1 MMSSENRFVLFGI
14 MLQGECGIMNTLRTM
29 LVASAFVTAATLAM
43 ATTSPTA
50 SKSGTAIVRSD
61 EISAY
66 RRTAPVYQ
74 PRPYRGFAD
83 PSFGPDGKPY
93 PVPEYL
99 RNQSYIDMGYGR
111 FQSCSNR

>member
-1 MMSSENRFVLFGI
+1 MKPF
-14 MLQGECGIMNTLRTM
+14 RTIP
-29 LVASAFVTAATLAM
+29 VASAFVTAATLAM
-43 ATTSPTA
+43 ATPWPVA
-50 SKSGTAIVRSD
+50 SKPGNAIVRSD

-99 RNQSYIDMGYGR
+99 RNQCYIDMGYGR

>member
-1 MMSSENRFVLFGI
+1 
-14 MLQGECGIMNTLRTM
+14 MLQGECAIMKPFRTI
-29 LVASAFVTAATLAM
+29 LVVSAFAAAATLAM
-43 ATTSPTA
+43 ATASPAA
-50 SKSGTAIVRSD
+50 SRSGTTIVRSD

-66 RRTAPVYQ
+66 RRYAPAYQ
-74 PRPYRGFAD
+74 PQPYRGFAD

-99 RNQSYIDMGYGR
+99 RNQCYIDMGYGR